1 MDNQNSILN
10 FFDRAYIINLP
21 ERQDRLREINR
32 ELSRIEKSPSSQKV
46 KVFSA
51 VKPSEQ
57 GEFPSIGA
65 RGCFLSHLS
74 ILREARDQNLKKVL
88 IMEDD
93 LSFSKGLI
101 VNQSLI
107 TQELE
112 KLDWDFIYFGH
123 TQPIASNNT
132 NFFQEFSESVA
143 FTHFL
148 AINGKILKPLIHF
161 LEQILE
167 RPGGHPDGGP
177 MHVDGAYST
186 FRAQNPTVITLL
198 ASPSLGFQ
206 RSSPSNIAGYKWF
219 DRLPLL
225 SQVLST
231 ARIVK
236 NYCRRHTG
244 SN

>member
-1 MDNQNSILN
+1 MDSQNSILS

-21 ERQDRLREINR
+21 ERQDRLRGIKR
-32 ELSRIEKSPSSQKV
+32 ELSRIGISPSSEKI

-74 ILREARDQNLKKVL
+74 LLKEARDQNLKNVL

-93 LSFSKGLI
+93 LSFSKALI
-101 VNQSLI
+101 VNQNLI
-107 TQELE
+107 AQELE
-112 KLDWDFIYFGH
+112 NLEWDFVYFGH
-123 TQPIASNNT
+123 TQPLVASKKK
-132 NFFQEFSESVA
+132 FFQEFSKPVA

-148 AINGKILKPLIHF
+148 AINGQTLKPLINF

-186 FRAQNPTVITLL
+186 FRAQNSTVVTLL

-225 SQVLST
+225 SQALTT

-236 NYCRRHTG
+236 NYCRRHIG